1 MLPVFAASRAFEE
14 SRIWALAHVRR
25 VWYNGGVMKSW
36 AKIRGAYVLSRR
48 NIKRI
53 IAAISAAVLAF
64 SIATTALSADDESLS
79 RRADAALCTILT
91 IKDSL
96 PSEVVRISVGDD
108 LFSELAELF
117 FMFKPLVPSE
127 TSAGRTVL
135 ARHVAVNT
143 PPTRRYQTRKTITIA
158 QAAAITGLSKSTIKR
173 LDKDPANTNYPGRNS
188 TAEILM
194 AWAQMHGRDKCAARG
209 VRAANRPRLGHGRG

>member
-1 MLPVFAASRAFEE
+1 MT
-14 SRIWALAHVRR
+14 
-25 VWYNGGVMKSW
+25 SW

-48 NIKRI
+48 NIARI

-64 SIATTALSADDESLS
+64 HTATTALSADDESLS
-79 RRADAALCTILT
+79 RRASAAMCRILA
-91 IKDSL
+91 IEDSI
-96 PSEVVRISVGDD
+96 PSEVARISVSDHV
-108 LFSELAELF
+108 FCELAELF
-117 FMFKPLVPSE
+117 FRFRPLVSSA

-143 PPTRRYQTRKTITIA
+143 PPIRRYQTRKTITIA

-173 LDKDPANTNYPGRNS
+173 RDKDPANTNYPGRNS
-188 TAEILM
+188 TAVILM